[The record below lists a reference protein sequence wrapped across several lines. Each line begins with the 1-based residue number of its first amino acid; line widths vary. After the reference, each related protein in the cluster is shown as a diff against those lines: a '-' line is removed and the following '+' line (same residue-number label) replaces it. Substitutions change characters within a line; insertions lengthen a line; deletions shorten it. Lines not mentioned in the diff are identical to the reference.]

1 MAQRLMGALL
11 QSFLTLLAPKKNPD
25 ISDIELDSGVVL
37 QKGPNKGYKVALYK
51 DSKGKTEEFSA
62 LCPHLGCQL
71 QVTHAVAH
79 ILVVSLKAM
88 DVVRCVSEVGKLLC
102 KKGS

>member
-1 MAQRLMGALL
+1 MLRYWVSTMAQLSIALL

-71 QVTHAVAH
+71 QVTHAAL
-79 ILVVSLKAM
+79 LVTSRKQ
-88 DVVRCVSEVGKLLC
+88 RTG
-102 KKGS
+102 